1 MVAER
6 PPWYAVGLADKDRRR
21 IVGPLVENQIVV
33 VINAQL
39 MQCTGFQM
47 LRNCGKEGIKDPRRK
62 DEERKLPM
70 DHREVTVVCRRLG

>member
-62 DEERKLPM
+62 DEERKPPM
-70 DHREVTVVCRRLG
+70 DRREIIKDCQ

>member
-21 IVGPLVENQIVV
+21 IMGPLVENQIVV

-47 LRNCGKEGIKDPRRK
+47 LRHRSKEGI
-62 DEERKLPM
+62 
-70 DHREVTVVCRRLG
+70 